1 MGELPSIWR
10 TELWHPM
17 VVHFPI
23 VLLLGA
29 ALLRVVQPL
38 FRSGTARFTTTMSRV
53 LLYVGTL
60 SVWVAIYTGSLAD
73 SIVTRTL
80 CDPTV
85 LESHENVGF
94 TVGVLFSAAALL
106 DVMAVLSRGRFAIL
120 KHKFM
125 GWFVTLLLVA
135 GSFFLGYTAH
145 LGASLV
151 YQQGAAVYQP
161 TQGCTEF
168 E

>member
-1 MGELPSIWR
+1 MSELPNIWR

-17 VVHFPI
+17 IVHFPI

-29 ALLRVVQPL
+29 LVLRLPAHFPGNKHTEFLIKSSRLSL
-38 FRSGTARFTTTMSRV
+38 FA
-53 LLYVGTL
+53 GTL
-60 SVWVAIYTGSLAD
+60 LAWISVYTGSLAD

-85 LESHENVGF
+85 LESHENAAYLLVYI
-94 TVGVLFSAAALL
+94 FSAASLIEITDYIRL
-106 DVMAVLSRGRFAIL
+106 DRFQLL
-120 KHKFM
+120 KHPVKA
-125 GWFVTLLLVA
+125 WIVTILLVA
-135 GSFFLGYTAH
+135 GSGYVAYTAH
-145 LGASLV
+145 LGATLV

-161 TQGCTEF
+161 TENCVEF

>member
-1 MGELPSIWR
+1 MSELPNIWR

-17 VVHFPI
+17 LVHFPI

-29 ALLRVVQPL
+29 ALLRVVQP
-38 FRSGTARFTTTMSRV
+38 FFSSANARFINNMSRV

-60 SVWVAIYTGSLAD
+60 SVWFTIYTGTLAD

-85 LESHENVGF
+85 LESHENAAF
-94 TVGVLFSAAALL
+94 TVGYLFSAAALL
-106 DVMAVLSRGRFAIL
+106 DVIDFISWDQVAMF
-120 KHKFM
+120 KHKFKE
-125 GWFVTLLLVA
+125 WLVTLLLVT
-135 GSFFLGYTAH
+135 GSLFLGYTAH

>member
-1 MGELPSIWR
+1 MSEIPSIWR

-17 VVHFPI
+17 MVHFPI

-29 ALLRVVQPL
+29 ALLRIIHPL
-38 FRSGTARFTTTMSRV
+38 FSSGNARFIKNMSRV
-53 LLYVGTL
+53 SLYTGIL
-60 SVWVAIYTGSLAD
+60 SVWITIYTGTLAD

-85 LESHENVGF
+85 LEAHENAAF
-94 TVGVLFSAAALL
+94 TVGYFFSAAVLL
-106 DVMAVLSRGRFAIL
+106 DVIDFISWKKLAII
-120 KHKFM
+120 KNKFK
-125 GWFVTLLLVA
+125 GWLITLLLVV
-135 GSFFLGYTAH
+135 GSLYLGYTAH

-151 YQQGAAVYQP
+151 YQQSAAVYQP
-161 TQGCTEF
+161 TEGCTEF

>member
-1 MGELPSIWR
+1 MNELPGIWR

-29 ALLRVVQPL
+29 AVLRSLTPFLSENNASFFKRASRLCLVIGVI
-38 FRSGTARFTTTMSRV
+38 TAWITV
-53 LLYVGTL
+53 
-60 SVWVAIYTGSLAD
+60 YTGSLAD
-73 SIVTRTL
+73 SIVVREL

-85 LESHENVGF
+85 LERHENGGY
-94 TVGVLFSAAALL
+94 TIAVLFSIA
-106 DVMAVLSRGRFAIL
+106 AVLDLGVIRFL
-120 KHKFM
+120 PEQKHLVKKFTE
-125 GWFVTLLLVA
+125 WTVIVLLLA
-135 GSFFLGYTAH
+135 GSGYVAYTAH

-151 YQQGAAVYQP
+151 YQQGAAVHVP
-161 TQGCTEF
+161 SAGCSEF

>member
-1 MGELPSIWR
+1 MSELPSMWR

-17 VVHFPI
+17 IVHFPI

-29 ALLRVVQPL
+29 ALLRIIKPV
-38 FRSGTARFTTTMSRV
+38 FSSGQARFIINMSRV
-53 LLYVGTL
+53 FLYSGAL
-60 SVWVAIYTGSLAD
+60 SVWVTIYTGTLAD

-85 LESHENVGF
+85 LETHENAAF
-94 TVGVLFSAAALL
+94 TVGYLFSAAAFL
-106 DVMAVLSRGRFAIL
+106 DVLDFISWEKLEVV
-120 KHKFM
+120 KHKFK
-125 GWFVTLLLVA
+125 GWLITGLLVA
-135 GSFFLGYTAH
+135 GSLYLGYTAH

-161 TQGCTEF
+161 SEGCVEF

>member
-1 MGELPSIWR
+1 MNELPDLWR

-17 VVHFPI
+17 IVHFPI

-29 ALLRVVQPL
+29 AVLRIVSKFFAEEKRTFL
-38 FRSGTARFTTTMSRV
+38 KNASR
-53 LLYVGTL
+53 LSLYVGVVTA
-60 SVWVAIYTGSLAD
+60 WIAIYTGSLAD
-73 SIVTRTL
+73 AIVVRDL

-85 LESHENVGF
+85 LEDHENAAYTLGIIF
-94 TVGVLFSAAALL
+94 TIAALL
-106 DVMAVLSRGRFAIL
+106 DIPDLFSWDKLSFLNKPL
-120 KHKFM
+120 KE
-125 GWFVTLLLVA
+125 WIVISLLLA
-135 GSFFLGYTAH
+135 GSVYLGYTAH

-161 TQGCTEF
+161 TENCMEF